1 MRHGEGPRSGA
12 RGLVPRHWGRQLRIG
27 VGNLPTP
34 MGGCL
39 PQQGTG
45 RARARQVAYPNGRS
59 PAPIGQCM
67 PLRHSTL
74 TPSCCGVPNRAVTSA
89 FRAGSAFGSVFSL
102 TGPPQGAVVVQNAS
116 GFRCFR
122 RTQHEGGPKCVSVR
136 RFWPDSCDFGQ
147 TQTHFGPRTWKDPGS
162 TRDSDAFRT
171 TKQLNHRTTGA
182 GLAPAVADPGSCPA
196 NPGPQGDQQQ
206 QRARRLRRSPALRP
220 LLEHE
225 KLSRCHRYPATGD
238 DPVVS
243 R

>member
-1 MRHGEGPRSGA
+1 MLA
-12 RGLVPRHWGRQLRIG
+12 GLCPGIG
-27 VGNLPTP
+27 VGNCASGYATCLPQWGVACPNGGKDAHGRAKLPTP
-34 MGGCL
+34 MGGSL

-45 RARARQVAYPNGRS
+45 RARTRQVAYPNGRS

-89 FRAGSAFGSVFSL
+89 FRAGSAFGSAFSL

-147 TQTHFGPRTWKDPGS
+147 TQTHFGPRTRKDPGS
-162 TRDSDAFRT
+162 ARDSDAFRT
-171 TKQLNHRTTGA
+171 TKQLNHRATGA
-182 GLAPAVADPGSCPA
+182 GLAPVVADPGRCPA
-196 NPGPQGDQQQ
+196 RPPG
-206 QRARRLRRSPALRP
+206 RR
-220 LLEHE
+220 
-225 KLSRCHRYPATGD
+225 ATGSNNVPAD
-238 DPVVS
+238 SAEVPRCAPS
-243 R
+243 

>member
-34 MGGCL
+34 MGGSL
-39 PQQGTG
+39 PRWRTG

-89 FRAGSAFGSVFSL
+89 FRAGSAFGSAFSL

-122 RTQHEGGPKCVSVR
+122 RTQHGGGPKCVSVR
-136 RFWPDSCDFGQ
+136 RFWRDPGDFGQ
-147 TQTHFGPRTWKDPGS
+147 TQTHFGPRTRKDPGS
-162 TRDSDAFRT
+162 ARDSDAFRT
-171 TKQLNHRTTGA
+171 TKQLNTGPPVRA
-182 GLAPAVADPGSCPA
+182 SRLQSLTRAVVLQTPG
-196 NPGPQGDQQQ
+196 QGDRQQ

-220 LLEHE
+220 SLEHE
-225 KLSRCHRYPATGD
+225 ELSRCHRYPATGD